1 MSLDIINQGTI
12 DPSFVENNFTSTQCG
27 VSLSETLFSYVLE
40 KYLTCNGCG
49 VRSPSFEHSNFVNI
63 TPSYGASMRELIMQG
78 LKLEIFKSCLKCK
91 RDTLHV
97 GSSNF
102 LQPPRYLIITIG
114 RFENKHGI
122 LTKNRTLIPL
132 DQQITSGPFN
142 FRLQATIDHHGQFMS
157 SGHYT
162 TSVFCC
168 SKVFYCNDGR
178 VTIYNEDNIRDSHT
192 VYIMIYKLVNHM

>member
-1 MSLDIINQGTI
+1 
-12 DPSFVENNFTSTQCG
+12 
-27 VSLSETLFSYVLE
+27 
-40 KYLTCNGCG
+40 
-49 VRSPSFEHSNFVNI
+49 
-63 TPSYGASMRELIMQG
+63 MRELIMQG

-192 VYIMIYKLVNHM
+192 VYIMIYKLVNHMWVCDYSSEDGSYIYSHGAGTCGSPWINRLRKRHRNLQGEQCVSSWWPCVFCYC